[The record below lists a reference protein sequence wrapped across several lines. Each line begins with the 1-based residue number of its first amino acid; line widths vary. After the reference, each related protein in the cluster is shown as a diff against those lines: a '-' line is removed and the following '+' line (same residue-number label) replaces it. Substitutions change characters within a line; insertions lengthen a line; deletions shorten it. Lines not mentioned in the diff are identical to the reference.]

1 MKLIKCHIENYGM
14 FSNKDYL
21 FSDFNEFNLPNGEG
35 KSTLISFITAMFYG
49 LDGNSKSKF
58 TERKHYSPFNNGLF
72 GGNLIVEKDNKQY
85 RIERFFSRLKQ
96 SEDTLKIYENNTLI
110 DISDVGNFL
119 FHVDKE
125 SFLRTALFTNE
136 DLEFSPTGNIVSL
149 LRKDLTSIS
158 ENDLKTSLDKIDE
171 AMKEFKSRGNKGKI
185 NNLSLEREDVINKI
199 NNLKIIKSSLN
210 TKYSLLEN
218 LSKKEQS
225 FNEQINQYNLLNAK
239 KEAIENAKSK
249 MQEINK
255 LTDEINNIN
264 KTYPSLPSEEEF
276 KQIKTLSDEIYDL
289 EKQLYYSTF
298 DKEEE
303 LQNLENEFSDKI
315 DFSLI
320 KEDVDEE
327 HLVSSQLKNLNE
339 RKIAI
344 QNSDEEKKFR
354 IIDNSQNINE
364 LYEKLK
370 DQSATKALKVIKNR
384 KPVIIFLLPI
394 LILLSCVGI
403 IICFLMNLTPYNYVF
418 IACAAI
424 LLLTFIVILSL
435 NKSKNSEVTFYD
447 GHYDEKERMLKEAL
461 KRQGYDYDDTL
472 YAYAS
477 FCRDYQLHLE
487 NKTELAKLNT
497 EIESLETQKRE
508 LDKTLEFFF
517 SKHFSNG
524 KDYLSLYYQLTSRY
538 EKYLSYSQEKI
549 RIEKERNNLS
559 EKLDNLKLERKKLL
573 DNHQLIYDQE
583 ILNSAEKAKERI
595 DYLNAELS
603 TKKEDLDIFLN
614 EKGITLDEK
623 IDCPDIVV
631 IQQEFNNISHEKLI
645 LANEISDY
653 EQQLDNLP
661 YLENLNREL
670 KEKIEKSEHT
680 YQLLGI
686 TKDYLI
692 KSDNTL
698 KEKYLLPLRQN
709 FDSFIELFKESF
721 KTKLI
726 IDNDFNVLFEK
737 NGELHP
743 FNHLSQGQRCALSLC
758 FRLSLSRQIYGNEFV
773 LLLDDPFVSLDQK
786 NFEES
791 KKIITSLKDL
801 QILYFTCH
809 DSRSIKQK

>member
-1 MKLIKCHIENYGM
+1 M

-35 KSTLISFITAMFYG
+35 KSTLISFICAMFYG
-49 LDGNSKSKF
+49 LDGNSKVKF
-58 TERKHYSPFNNGLF
+58 TERKHYAPFNKGLF
-72 GGNLIVEKDNKQY
+72 GGNLLVEKDNKQY
-85 RIERFFSRLKQ
+85 RIERFFSRVKQ

-110 DISDVGNFL
+110 DISDVGYFL

-125 SFLRTALFTNE
+125 SFLRTALFSNE
-136 DLEFSPTGNIVSL
+136 DLEFSPTGNIISL
-149 LRKDLTSIS
+149 LRKDLTSVS
-158 ENDLKTSLDKIDE
+158 ENNLKASLDKIDE
-171 AMKEFKSRGNKGKI
+171 AMKSLKSRANKGKI
-185 NNLSLEREDVINKI
+185 NNLVLEREDVINKI
-199 NNLKIIKSSLN
+199 NNLKIIKTSLN
-210 TKYSLLEN
+210 NKYSLLDD

-225 FNEQINQYNLLNAK
+225 LNEEITQYNLLNAK

-255 LTDEINNIN
+255 LTDEINNIK

-289 EKQLYYSTF
+289 EKQIYYSTF

-303 LQNLENEFSDKI
+303 LTNLENEFSDKI

-320 KEDVDEE
+320 KSDVDEE
-327 HLVSSQLKNLNE
+327 HLVNSQLKNLNE
-339 RKIAI
+339 RKISI
-344 QNSDEEKKFR
+344 QNSDEEKKFK
-354 IIDNSQNINE
+354 IMDNSQNINE

-370 DQSATKALKVIKNR
+370 DQSATKALKVIKNK
-384 KPVIIFLLPI
+384 KPVFIFVLPI

-403 IICFLMNLTPYNYVF
+403 IICFLMNLIPYNYVF
-418 IACAAI
+418 IACAAV
-424 LLLTFIVILSL
+424 LLLTFIIILSI

-447 GHYDEKERMLKEAL
+447 GHYDEKEKMLKEAL

-477 FCRDYQLHLE
+477 FCRDYQLHVE
-487 NKTELAKLNT
+487 NKTELTKLNT
-497 EIESLETQKRE
+497 EIEALEAHKKE
-508 LDKTLEFFF
+508 LDKSLEFFF

-549 RIEKERNNLS
+549 RIEKERKNLS
-559 EKLDNLKLERKKLL
+559 TKLNNLKLERQTIL
-573 DNHQLIYDQE
+573 DHHQLIYDQE
-583 ILNSAEKAKERI
+583 ILSNAEKAKERI
-595 DYLNAELS
+595 DYLNGELS
-603 TKKEDLDIFLN
+603 NKKEDLDTFLN
-614 EKGITLDEK
+614 EKNITVDEK
-623 IDCPDIVV
+623 VDCPDIIAV
-631 IQQEFNNISHEKLI
+631 QKEFNDISREKLL

-653 EQQLDNLP
+653 EQKLENLP
-661 YLENLNREL
+661 DLENLNREL
-670 KEKIEKSEHT
+670 KEKIERSEHT

-698 KEKYLLPLRQN
+698 KEKYLVPLRQH

-743 FNHLSQGQRCALSLC
+743 FNYLSQGQKCALSLC
-758 FRLSLSRQIYGNEFV
+758 FRLSLSRQIYGNEFI

-791 KKIITSLKDL
+791 RKIIESLKDL
-801 QILYFTCH
+801 QIFYFTCH
-809 DSRSIKQK
+809 DSRLIKQK